1 MTAAATSAK
10 LKGMRLLIIL
20 VCWSIWREQNARI
33 FDNKEKETTHIVL
46 EIRDEAKLWIRAGVK
61 DLALLVRPFVSE

>member
-1 MTAAATSAK
+1 MTGAATSAK

-20 VCWSIWREQNARI
+20 SIWREQNARI